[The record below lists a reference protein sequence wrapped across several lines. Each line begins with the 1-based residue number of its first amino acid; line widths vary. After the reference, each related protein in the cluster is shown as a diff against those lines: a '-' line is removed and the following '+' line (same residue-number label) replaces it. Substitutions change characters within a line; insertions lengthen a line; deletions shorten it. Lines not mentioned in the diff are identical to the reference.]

1 MGAGRGSSD
10 DSSGLR
16 RQRLLYDHDYFHG
29 KTSGYPPEG
38 YARAHPDW
46 KPWIELLSAL
56 QPQGL
61 WLELGCA
68 YGYLTEAVRG
78 SGRRAV
84 GLDLSGYALSQHP
97 PARPFLVQG
106 DAQELPFAG
115 GCAQVVTL
123 FDLLEH
129 LPDPRACLR
138 EAVRVLHPDG
148 LMAGATPDPLHF
160 RRPEPTHCFERPPS
174 FWISALEEL
183 DLAVT
188 YRFSVTPY
196 NFQFLAAFKGSPMA
210 ERAAAWKH
218 DYTGP
223 EPEFVSA
230 AGPLEVL
237 PRWGWSALEAGS
249 RDMQGNTSALYLL
262 NRLAGP
268 VRFTARFS
276 VSSSPDF
283 TTLRIRAGSAVVA
296 EIHVDSERKTIQVEL
311 PPVIVPTGGHHLI
324 FEPIPLGPR
333 LRIHDVEIDS
343 EPCSREDLVLGLP
356 FDLYQR
362 YRLAAQVGSRLTR
375 GPVLDVG
382 GLLGDQDG
390 HLATTADFFRD
401 AKTDAEADPRT
412 DASVRVRTTDLRH
425 CDHPEHV
432 PAPAWEQPFEDAS
445 FDLVLSLDVLEHLEP
460 ERRPGFLSELDRVA
474 RSFILI
480 GAPFSTP
487 EVERTEAELARG
499 LLDTRRFLEEH
510 RTLGLP
516 SHDLVEEHFRD
527 RPGYEV
533 HRFPSGY
540 LPRWRAMQVLTQH
553 YFQLNDATSMTA
565 LNRLYN
571 QACYV
576 PDLAEPA
583 YRTLFLIS
591 KTPLPDSRRNSLAAL
606 FPEPGSDPASACGLS
621 EMAGDARFP
630 SLHQRVRELLQ
641 ERDEAW
647 LNTRF
652 LINERQKLI
661 RLLRREIRRLRN
673 EVPLWR
679 LAGLRLRD
687 KLRRR

>member
-16 RQRLLYDHDYFHG
+16 RPRDLYDHDYFHG
-29 KTSGYPPEG
+29 KTGEYAPEG

-46 KPWIELLSAL
+46 NPWIELLAAI
-56 QPQGL
+56 QPRGL
-61 WLELGCA
+61 WVELGCA
-68 YGYLTEAVRG
+68 YGYLTEAVRS

-84 GLDLSGYALSQHP
+84 GLDLSDYALSQHP

-106 DAQELPFAG
+106 DAQALPFAG
-115 GCAQVVTL
+115 GSAHVVTL

-138 EAVRVLHPDG
+138 EAVRVLHPHG
-148 LMAGATPDPLHF
+148 LIAGATPDPLHSP
-160 RRPEPTHCFERPPS
+160 RPDPTHCFARPPS

-188 YRFSVTPY
+188 CRFSVTPW

-210 ERAAAWKH
+210 ERTAALRH
-218 DYTGP
+218 DDHGS
-223 EPEFVSA
+223 EPDFVSVN
-230 AGPLEVL
+230 GPLEAL
-237 PRWGWSALEAGS
+237 PRWGWSALESGS
-249 RDMQGNTSALYLL
+249 RGMRGNSSALYLM

-268 VRFTARFS
+268 VRCTARFS

-283 TTLRIRAGSAVVA
+283 TTLRVRAGSSTLA
-296 EIHVDSERKTIQVEL
+296 EIHLGSERTNTMVEL
-311 PPVIVPTGGHHLI
+311 PPVTVATGGHHLI
-324 FEPIPLGPR
+324 FEPSPLGPE
-333 LRIHDVEIDS
+333 LRIHDVVIDA

-362 YRLAAQVGSRLTR
+362 YHLAAQVGSRLTR
-375 GPVLDVG
+375 GPILDVG

-390 HLATTADFFRD
+390 HLATTADFF
-401 AKTDAEADPRT
+401 AELETDAP
-412 DASVRVRTTDLRH
+412 VQVRTTDLRH
-425 CDHPEHV
+425 CDHPDHA
-432 PAPAWEQPFEDAS
+432 PAPAWEQPFEDGS
-445 FDLVLSLDVLEHLEP
+445 FNLVLSLDVLEHLEP
-460 ERRPGFLSELDRVA
+460 ERRPDLLSELDRVA

-487 EVERTEAELARG
+487 DVERTEEELAEG

-516 SHDLVEEHFRD
+516 THDLVESYFGD

-553 YFQLNDATSMTA
+553 YFQLNDTTSMTA

-576 PDLAEPA
+576 PDLSEPS

-591 KTPLPDSRRNSLAAL
+591 KAPLSEGQRSSLAAL
-606 FPEPGSDPASACGLS
+606 IPGHDPGAESPCGLS
-621 EMAGDARFP
+621 EMARHAQFP
-630 SLHQRVRELLQ
+630 SLHQRLRELLQ

-673 EVPLWR
+673 DVPLWK

>member
-16 RQRLLYDHDYFHG
+16 RHRDLYDHGYFHG

-46 KPWIELLSAL
+46 NPWIELLAAL
-56 QPQGL
+56 QPRGL

-68 YGYLTEAVRG
+68 YGYLTEAARA

-84 GLDLSGYALSQHP
+84 GLDLSDYALSQHP

-115 GCAQVVTL
+115 GCAHVVTL

-129 LPDPRACLR
+129 LPDPRSCLR
-138 EAVRVLHPDG
+138 EAVRILHPDG
-148 LMAGATPDPLHF
+148 LISGATPDPLHF

-174 FWISALEEL
+174 FWISVLEEL

-210 ERAAAWKH
+210 ERTAAWRH

-223 EPEFVSA
+223 EPEFVSVD
-230 AGPLEVL
+230 GPLEVL
-237 PRWGWSALEAGS
+237 PRWGWSALGAGS
-249 RDMQGNTSALYLL
+249 REMQGNSSALYLL

-268 VRFTARFS
+268 VRFTTRFS
-276 VSSSPDF
+276 VSSSPEF
-283 TTLRIRAGSAVVA
+283 TTLRIRAGSSTLA
-296 EIHVDSERKTIQVEL
+296 EIHLDSERKTTQVEL
-311 PPVIVPTGGHHLI
+311 PPVSVPTGGHHLI
-324 FEPIPLGPR
+324 FEPSPLGAR
-333 LRIHDVEIDS
+333 LRIHDLQIDA
-343 EPCSREDLVLGLP
+343 EPCSQEDLVLGLP

-362 YRLAAQVGSRLTR
+362 YRLAAQVGSRLTQ
-375 GPVLDVG
+375 GPILDVG

-390 HLATTADFFRD
+390 HLATTADFLFELEMD
-401 AKTDAEADPRT
+401 SPVE
-412 DASVRVRTTDLRH
+412 VRTTDLRH
-425 CDHPEHV
+425 CDHPDHA
-432 PAPAWEQPFEDAS
+432 PAPAWEQPFENAS
-445 FDLVLSLDVLEHLEP
+445 FDLVLALDVLEHLDP
-460 ERRPGFLSELDRVA
+460 ERRPDFLSELDRVA

-487 EVERTEAELARG
+487 AVERTEEELAQG
-499 LLDTRRFLEEH
+499 LLNTRRFLEEH

-516 SHDLVEEHFRD
+516 SHDLVESHFRD
-527 RPGYEV
+527 RPEYEV

-540 LPRWRAMQVLTQH
+540 LARWRAMQVLTQH
-553 YFQLNDATSMTA
+553 YFQLNDATSMIA

-571 QACYV
+571 QTCYV

-583 YRTLFLIS
+583 YRSLFLIS
-591 KTPLPDSRRNSLAAL
+591 KTPLSEDQRNSLAAL
-606 FPEPGSDPASACGLS
+606 LPGPDSDPDSLCALS
-621 EMAGDARFP
+621 EMARNGQFP
-630 SLHQRVRELLQ
+630 SLHQRLRELLQ
-641 ERDEAW
+641 EREEAW

-661 RLLRREIRRLRN
+661 RLLRREIRSLRN
-673 EVPLWR
+673 EVPLWK